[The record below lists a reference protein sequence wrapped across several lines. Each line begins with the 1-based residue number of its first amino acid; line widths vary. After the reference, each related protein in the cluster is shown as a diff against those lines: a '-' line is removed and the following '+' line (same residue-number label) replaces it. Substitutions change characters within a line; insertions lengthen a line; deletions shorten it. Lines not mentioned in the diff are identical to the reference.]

1 MNDRALKIL
10 LFYCSNSLDTDAL
23 RRCCSERGG
32 DDLKTIPLPCSGKVD
47 VPYLIKA
54 FETGADGAI
63 LVTCMHGECK
73 YLEGNLRAHRRAQAV
88 DSLLE
93 EIGLGRGRMVII
105 QQKEDG
111 GVEHI
116 IDELENLS
124 ASIRIFSQAA
134 ATAPL

>member
-1 MNDRALKIL
+1 
-10 LFYCSNSLDTDAL
+10 
-23 RRCCSERGG
+23 
-32 DDLKTIPLPCSGKVD
+32 
-47 VPYLIKA
+47 LIKA

-63 LVTCMHGECK
+63 LVTCMRGECK

-93 EIGLGRGRMVII
+93 EIGLGKGRMVVI

-116 IDELENLS
+116 IDEIENLS
-124 ASIRIFSQAA
+124 ASIRILSQAPA
-134 ATAPL
+134 IAPL